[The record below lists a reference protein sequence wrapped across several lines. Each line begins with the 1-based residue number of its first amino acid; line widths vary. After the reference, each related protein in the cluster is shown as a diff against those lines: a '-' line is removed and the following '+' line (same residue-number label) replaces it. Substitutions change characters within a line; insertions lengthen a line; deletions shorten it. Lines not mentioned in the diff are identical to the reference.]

1 MVDENTKPELLNSDK
16 ETKKPESSQRI
27 VTFLFI
33 TTAIFSFGIL
43 LFLANYFG
51 KHQDIRS
58 NASTNITVNTP
69 GKVLNL
75 KFIYEKD
82 ANGDVVLDFDD
93 VKIMNG
99 FAPVSSLG
107 NAGNSSFTAIIMG
120 KQQNI
125 LGTQNFSVPLIVSI
139 DGLDNTSGSERG
151 ETDEVK
157 ANSYT
162 VTLPYYNGA
171 SYVKVDNVQG
181 ETIALLSIEGARY
194 ENNYVNPKP
203 QNGDNYK
210 PKNSQHDSYLPFA
223 DKAYASGGTF
233 NIAIIGDNYNGD
245 LSTFQKDVNDIAGG
259 LMSIEPFAS
268 NKSNI
273 VFYPQLSTVSI
284 CSPVSGWPSIKCDDA
299 TALSQASSLPYDKVY
314 VLYNGPYTG
323 YAYVGGILSYGTSS
337 TGQNLAVK
345 QGLFIHEMAGHSLG
359 GLMDEYSY
367 GTTGIAYGPNC
378 SASSS
383 CTQWSGITGLGCFSA
398 CGYTNLYRATDDS
411 SVMNTSYFRGII
423 SFDNYST
430 QLVQQ
435 KLANFLSAQAPS
447 PTNVLTPTSYLS
459 LPPATP
465 TTVLPTVSSAI
476 STTLTPSLSATV
488 SATLSPAAVTVTV
501 APALTTIPS
510 STACS
515 FPNFCTQQKY
525 CTSGK
530 IISGSC
536 GISDRICCQVQTDIT
551 VTNPTVTAQNGNSG
565 IATFSQVF
573 TSLPVPS
580 PSPTMY
586 HSQIYSTV
594 TPVVVPTIVT
604 PTLVQTAS
612 GTENMNSKKVNSP
625 TQAPSPTPVLSPT
638 IEIYPTITPTSFP
651 TYFYV
656 SPTLFNPE
664 NINYAKVTPSP
675 QQSSLTLSTVGFFE
689 AIFSSVLKS
698 LLPGIFH

>member
-1 MVDENTKPELLNSDK
+1 MVDENNQSELSNSDK
-16 ETKKPESSQRI
+16 ESKKPESSQRI

-33 TTAIFSFGIL
+33 ATAIFSFGIL

-75 KFIYEKD
+75 KFAYEKD
-82 ANGDVVLDFDD
+82 ASGDVVLDFDD

-99 FAPVSSLG
+99 FTPVSSKG
-107 NAGNSSFTAIIMG
+107 NIGNSSFTAIIMG

-139 DGLDNTSGSERG
+139 DGLDNTSGGERG

-181 ETIALLSIEGARY
+181 ETIALLSIEGAQY

-210 PKNSQHDSYLPFA
+210 PKNNQHDSYIHFA

-245 LSTFQKDVNDIAGG
+245 LSTFQKDVNDIASG

-314 VLYNGPYTG
+314 VLYNGSYTG

-367 GTTGIAYGPNC
+367 GATGIAYGPNC
-378 SASSS
+378 SANSS
-383 CTQWSGITGLGCFSA
+383 CTQWSGITGLGCFST

-435 KLANFLSAQAPS
+435 KLANFLSAPAPS
-447 PTNVLTPTSYLS
+447 PTNALTPTSSLT
-459 LPPATP
+459 LPPAILSVTP
-465 TTVLPTVSSAI
+465 TISALI
-476 STTLTPSLSATV
+476 STTIAPSLSATV
-488 SATLSPAAVTVTV
+488 SATLPFPSTTVTVTPTLTI
-501 APALTTIPS
+501 APT

-530 IISGSC
+530 FISGSC
-536 GISDRICCQVQTDIT
+536 GVSDRICCEVQTDLT
-551 VTNPTVTAQNGNSG
+551 VANPTVTVQDSNSKVS
-565 IATFSQVF
+565 TFTQVF
-573 TSLPVPS
+573 TSLPVSS
-580 PSPTMY
+580 PSPTKY
-586 HSQIYSTV
+586 FVQSPTA

-604 PTLVQTAS
+604 PTLVPAAS
-612 GTENMNSKKVNSP
+612 DTENVSSGKVNLP
-625 TQAPSPTPVLSPT
+625 TLVPSPTSVLSPT

-656 SPTLFNPE
+656 SPTLFNPD

-675 QQSSLTLSTVGFFE
+675 KPSSLTLSTVGFFE

-698 LLPGIFH
+698 LLPGIFR